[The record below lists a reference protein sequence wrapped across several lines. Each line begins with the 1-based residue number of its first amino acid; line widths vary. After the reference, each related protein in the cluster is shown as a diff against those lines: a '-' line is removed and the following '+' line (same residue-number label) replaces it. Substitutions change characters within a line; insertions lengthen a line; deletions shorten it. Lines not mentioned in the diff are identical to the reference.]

1 MCGYLKFIILM
12 KFSLFVF
19 AFIFFSVA
27 SSNAQYI
34 YGCVSD
40 DTGLI
45 YPDLISGTTYDI
57 TNPTQPNQG
66 NFCSPRRVGTCKMR
80 VSFKCSECT
89 GPDKKGWYYQ
99 AGTLTRYV
107 ECPIDDYI
115 PFMLISIAGVAV
127 LFIRNKGINFSS

>member
-1 MCGYLKFIILM
+1 M

-19 AFIFFSVA
+19 AFIFFSFT

-45 YPDLISGTTYDI
+45 YPDLIYDTTYQ
-57 TNPTQPNQG
+57 TSNPSQPNQG
-66 NFCSPRRVGTCKMR
+66 DFCKPKRVGSCRMR

-89 GPDKKGWYYQ
+89 GPDRSGWYYQ
-99 AGTLTRYV
+99 AGSLTRFV

-115 PFMLISIAGVAV
+115 PFMLVLVSGAGF
-127 LFIRNKGINFSS
+127 LFIRKGIYNLIV

>member
-1 MCGYLKFIILM
+1 M
-12 KFSLFVF
+12 KFLFLVF
-19 AFIFFSVA
+19 VLVFFGVS

-45 YPDLISGTTYDI
+45 YPNLISGTTYDT

-66 NFCSPRRVGTCKMR
+66 NFCSPKVVGTCRMR
-80 VSFKCSECT
+80 VSFRCSKCT
-89 GPDKKGWYYQ
+89 GPDRSGWYYQ
-99 AGTLTRYV
+99 SGTLTRFV

-115 PFMLISIAGVAV
+115 PFMLILVAGTGG
-127 LFIRNKGINFSS
+127 LFIRNKGFIFSV